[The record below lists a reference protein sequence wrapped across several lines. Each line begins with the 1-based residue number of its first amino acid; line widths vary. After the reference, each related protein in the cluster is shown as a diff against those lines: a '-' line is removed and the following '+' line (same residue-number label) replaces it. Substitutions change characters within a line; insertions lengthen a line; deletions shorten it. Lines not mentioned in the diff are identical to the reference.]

1 MPAGL
6 PLENITHH
14 HTPSLAHLLALLL
27 HPRVDTFPAET
38 ALVVVDS
45 ASTVFT
51 AAFPPGMEVRGSRK
65 SKLASARRFPI
76 MATLVTELGRLA
88 AVRNCVVLVCQQ
100 MNTRIV
106 TGYGG
111 VLQPAVGMAGWG
123 NGLSTRLLVY
133 RRDDKGE
140 GKKRRWVRVVK
151 AAGRSWEESGP
162 RVCVRIGEKW
172 EDLELPEEE
181 GREPDLNTE
190 ARTDEEATTPP
201 PELIAPHAPEPPQ
214 QPSLKVQPPT
224 STGKRKRSTKVIP
237 DSDGEEDEGLSDDEN
252 LAFGWGD
259 DGLFDL
265 GEKGAMDNRIEDRI
279 ENVEAPPE
287 GQFEAVTEHQG
298 VDEGAGLCIPDSQ
311 EME

>member
-6 PLENITHH
+6 PLEKITHH
-14 HTPSLAHLLALLL
+14 HTPSLAHILALLL

-76 MATLVTELGRLA
+76 MTTLVTELGRLA

-100 MNTRIV
+100 MNTRIIA
-106 TGYGG
+106 GYGG
-111 VLQPAVGMAGWG
+111 VLQPAVGMAAWG

-140 GKKRRWVRVVK
+140 GRRRWVRVVK
-151 AAGRSWEESGP
+151 AAGRSWKEAGP
-162 RVCVRIGEKW
+162 RVCVKIGEKW

-181 GREPDLNTE
+181 GRKPDPN
-190 ARTDEEATTPP
+190 AKAGTDEGAATPP
-201 PELIAPHAPEPPQ
+201 PELIAPHAPEPQQ

-224 STGKRKRSTKVIP
+224 STRGRKRSWTSTRVIP
-237 DSDGEEDEGLSDDEN
+237 DSDGEEDEELSDDEN
-252 LAFGWGD
+252 LVFGWGD

-265 GEKGAMDNRIEDRI
+265 GEKGAMDNGMEDRI
-279 ENVEAPPE
+279 KNVEAP
-287 GQFEAVTEHQG
+287 GG
-298 VDEGAGLCIPDSQ
+298 VARSYH
-311 EME
+311 